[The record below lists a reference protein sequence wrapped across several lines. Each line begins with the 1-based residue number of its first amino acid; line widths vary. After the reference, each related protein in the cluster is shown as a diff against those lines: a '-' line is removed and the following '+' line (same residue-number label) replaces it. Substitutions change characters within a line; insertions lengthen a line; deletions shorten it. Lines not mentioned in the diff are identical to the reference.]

1 MLPLLLLALSI
12 LRTSL
17 HWSQKRRLT
26 HDLVLPSSL
35 LCRYCM
41 TYETPNGT
49 CGHERMIMEI
59 PVELEQLLLSE
70 GRTQWL

>member
-1 MLPLLLLALSI
+1 MLLLLLLALSI
-12 LRTSL
+12 LRTLL
-17 HWSQKRRLT
+17 HWSQKRRPT
-26 HDLVLPSSL
+26 HDLVLRSSL

-41 TYETPNGT
+41 IYETPNGI

>member
-1 MLPLLLLALSI
+1 MI
-12 LRTSL
+12 
-17 HWSQKRRLT
+17 
-26 HDLVLPSSL
+26 
-35 LCRYCM
+35 
-41 TYETPNGT
+41 YETPNGI